1 MPILQIATSPAIFN
15 LVRALPNAKG
25 QFLTFDFFD
34 AADGSSGTV
43 KVLPPADATGDVK
56 LASGIPGCK
65 AGKNDTSPSA
75 YTALTG
81 CSVSVAGSST
91 DGQLIHMVIPLPQN
105 YN

>member
-1 MPILQIATSPAIFN
+1 
-15 LVRALPNAKG
+15 
-25 QFLTFDFFD
+25 
-34 AADGSSGTV
+34 
-43 KVLPPADATGDVK
+43 
-56 LASGIPGCK
+56 ASGIPGCK

-105 YN
+105 YNCDNSTFSGCWFQVQLNYTSTSLTDFTTWSANIGGDPVRLIE